1 MNWAQFKD
9 PVSHICLAG
18 AVVASWSLTLE
29 ITGSNPFS
37 GKYFFTEFREYI
49 ENIQRKLQ
57 YFYFLIAATDV

>member
-49 ENIQRKLQ
+49 ENI
-57 YFYFLIAATDV
+57 

>member
-29 ITGSNPFS
+29 ITGSNPFN
-37 GKYFFTEFREYI
+37 GKYFLLLNSVNTVKTFRENS
-49 ENIQRKLQ
+49 NI
-57 YFYFLIAATDV
+57 FTI